1 MSVQLGRTLVFLIS
15 LERDPARERDIGFS
29 DVKLIAATGAQQVV
43 QSGARAKKLSPG
55 MWRITYDAK
64 GERKSFQAE
73 R

>member
-1 MSVQLGRTLVFLIS
+1 MIS
-15 LERDPARERDIGFS
+15 LGQDYARERNMQTLLRDIGFS
-29 DVKLIAATGAQQVV
+29 DVKLIAAAGAQQVV